1 MKTSVL
7 VKVCM
12 FLSAQCSNLRGSFE
26 CECNTGFQGNGT
38 ICDDVD
44 ECLNTRSC
52 HFNAICTNTQGSFS
66 CACKPGYE
74 GSDCQDIDECAT
86 NRDNCNDAT
95 SLLVSSL
102 QLTVLC
108 CIYASSMFLLW
119 FIYVSSMLYLSFIY
133 ASPRFHLRFIYLSTM
148 KCMYSHGYSHS
159 IITVIV

>member
-1 MKTSVL
+1 
-7 VKVCM
+7 M

-108 CIYASSMFLLW
+108 CIYASSISSKLHLCFICYIYVTSMLHLC
-119 FIYVSSMLYLSFIY
+119 FIYGSFM
-133 ASPRFHLRFIYLSTM
+133 FHLCCI
-148 KCMYSHGYSHS
+148 
-159 IITVIV
+159 